1 MKMEQI
7 IFSELFNRKEAAVYL
22 RICKT
27 TLDNLMIPRIKIRRR
42 VLYRKIE
49 LDQWLVQNTQIKG
62 GQK

>member
-1 MKMEQI
+1 MKQEI
-7 IFSELFNRKEAAVYL
+7 LSELFNRKEAAVYL

-27 TLDNLMIPRIKIRRR
+27 TLDNLTIPRIKIRRR
-42 VLYRKIE
+42 VLFRKSE